1 MSRGWSE
8 RALGILLAGI
18 LLQTA
23 CTRATA
29 SPPGEPTGGTWRPI
43 LLPSPDAIRL
53 PPPPAAGSAEEKR
66 EVEELLALARPES
79 RTEQAQRS
87 LEQWNSGASLRWNEI
102 TRQLVAKHRQ
112 SHPMA
117 SRTYALLSVAQY
129 DALVAVWNNKYH
141 YRRRPPH
148 QVASSL
154 AVLGPPPADPSY
166 PSAPAAVA
174 AASAAVLSDLFPG
187 EAASL
192 ARTAAEHQQAT
203 LLAGASFRSDV
214 AAGDA
219 LGRQVAEVVIEH
231 ARNDGSDAGD
241 GDGDG
246 KAATGLPGGWVS
258 GPNEEPIDP
267 QWSRVRPWLLS
278 SAAQFRAPPPPPE
291 RSAAFRAAVA
301 EVRHFSETRTDAQAR
316 LAALWA
322 DGRGSYAPA
331 GRWNKMAADLVL
343 KYGLNELRAARVF
356 ALLNMALMDA
366 GISAWDTKYH
376 YATKRPTQFDPAITT
391 PVREPNSPSYTCSHA
406 AFSGAGSEVLGHLFP
421 EERAAV
427 RARAE
432 EAAMSRV
439 YGGIQFRFEGEA
451 GLAEG
456 RAVAELALE
465 RARRDGAP

>member
-1 MSRGWSE
+1 V
-8 RALGILLAGI
+8 L
-18 LLQTA
+18 
-23 CTRATA
+23 
-29 SPPGEPTGGTWRPI
+29 
-43 LLPSPDAIRL
+43 
-53 PPPPAAGSAEEKR
+53 
-66 EVEELLALARPES
+66 
-79 RTEQAQRS
+79 
-87 LEQWNSGASLRWNEI
+87 
-102 TRQLVAKHRQ
+102 
-112 SHPMA
+112 
-117 SRTYALLSVAQY
+117 TY
-129 DALVAVWNNKYH
+129 
-141 YRRRPPH
+141 
-148 QVASSL
+148 
-154 AVLGPPPADPSY
+154 
-166 PSAPAAVA
+166 
-174 AASAAVLSDLFPG
+174 LFPR
-187 EAASL
+187 EASSL
-192 ARTAAEHQQAT
+192 ARTAAEHQQAA
-203 LLAGASFRSDV
+203 LVAGSSFRSDV
-214 AAGDA
+214 VAGDS

-231 ARNDGSDAGD
+231 ARTDGSDADD
-241 GDGDG
+241 GG

-258 GPNEEPIDP
+258 GPDEEPIDP
-267 QWSRVRPWLLS
+267 QWSGVRPWLLS
-278 SAAQFRAPPPPPE
+278 SPAQFRAPPPPPE
-291 RSAAFRAAVA
+291 TSAAFRAAVA

-343 KYGLNELRAARVF
+343 RYGLNELRAARVF

-456 RAVAELALE
+456 RSVAELALE